1 MNRERDFIELDNE
14 TKATRQ
20 QAERVKVLEEEEVD
34 LALILQQ
41 QLSGTLSDSH
51 RLMKLEPVS
60 SSVSDLVSENGE
72 KNVERSFGQSR

>member
-20 QAERVKVLEEEEVD
+20 AERVKVLEEEVD

-41 QLSGTLSDSH
+41 LSGTHIDSH
-51 RLMKLEPVS
+51 RLMKLEPA

-72 KNVERSFGQSR
+72 KNIERSATGKMT